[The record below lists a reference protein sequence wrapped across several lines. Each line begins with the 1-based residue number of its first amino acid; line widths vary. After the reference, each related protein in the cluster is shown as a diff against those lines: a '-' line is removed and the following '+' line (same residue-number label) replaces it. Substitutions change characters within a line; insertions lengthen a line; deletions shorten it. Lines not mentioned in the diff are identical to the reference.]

1 MDYGDGTMTQ
11 AVNIEKL
18 FAEFFHNIKAALR
31 RLQVNLQETALSNC
45 IAFARHCAYTVWRQG
60 AVSGQDL
67 PMGEGEQNLR
77 SKQLSIATQVRAA
90 LLDDF
95 DTPTA
100 LGLLAELIKDCN
112 KYVDTEKA
120 GR

>member
-1 MDYGDGTMTQ
+1 M
-11 AVNIEKL
+11 
-18 FAEFFHNIKAALR
+18 
-31 RLQVNLQETALSNC
+31 
-45 IAFARHCAYTVWRQG
+45 WRQG

>member
-45 IAFARHCAYTVWRQG
+45 IVFALRLHCVAPG
-60 AVSGQDL
+60 SGQRPGPAD
-67 PMGEGEQNLR
+67 GGG
-77 SKQLSIATQVRAA
+77 RAESA
-90 LLDDF
+90 
-95 DTPTA
+95 
-100 LGLLAELIKDCN
+100 
-112 KYVDTEKA
+112 
-120 GR
+120 